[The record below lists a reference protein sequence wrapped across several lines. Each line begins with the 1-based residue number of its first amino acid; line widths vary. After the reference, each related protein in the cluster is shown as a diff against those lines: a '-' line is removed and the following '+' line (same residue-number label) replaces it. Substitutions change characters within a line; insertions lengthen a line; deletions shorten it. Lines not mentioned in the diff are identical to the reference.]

1 MSEDL
6 FDTDSTPRA
15 RVMIVDDDEISAS
28 LLESLLEDEF
38 ETCTLPSGEACLDH
52 VIRFSPDVVLLDIQM
67 DGIDGYETCRRLHTL
82 EEWSSPTDQ
91 PVVIFFSGHDT
102 LEERLKAYESGGD
115 DFIAKPPAPEEVL
128 SKVRALVT
136 LVAERKRVQSEKDSM
151 QKMAM
156 SFLTNL
162 GESGVALQ
170 FLRSGLACTDMAD
183 LARLTIAAL
192 RDYDLDANVQLG
204 APGRT
209 KTFVPSG
216 TATPLEESVFEQ
228 VRKME
233 RIFQFRRKIVIN
245 YPHVSILVNNFPI
258 EDEERCGRLR
268 DHLAIIAEGC
278 EASMLALLRDTEIR
292 TRTALLQDTAAGVEH
307 AIVTLREQYRALQAE
322 TRLSLHD
329 LNQFFAKELMYLGL
343 SDVQEEQMLAILSR
357 GIEQTMTA
365 FDKGLDFDSQLGGLL
380 ANIRGGGPASD
391 PSRV

>member
-6 FDTDSTPRA
+6 FEDNSAQRA
-15 RVMIVDDDEISAS
+15 RVMIVDDDDISAS
-28 LLESLLEDEF
+28 LLETLLEDEF

-52 VIRFSPDVVLLDIQM
+52 IIRFAPDVVLLDIQM
-67 DGIDGYETCRRLHTL
+67 SGIDGYETCRRLRSL
-82 EEWSSPTDQ
+82 EEWSSPTEQ

-170 FLRSGLACTDMAD
+170 FLRSGLACNDMAE

-192 RDYDLDANVQLG
+192 RDYELDAHVQLG
-204 APGRT
+204 APGHA

-216 TATPLEESVFEQ
+216 SAAPLEESVFEQ

-258 EDEERCGRLR
+258 EDEDRCGRLR

-278 EASMLALLRDTEIR
+278 EASMLALLRDSEIR
-292 TRTALLQDTAAGVEH
+292 ARTTLLQDTAAGVDN
-307 AIVTLREQYRALQAE
+307 AILSLREQYRALQAE
-322 TRLSLHD
+322 TRLSLHE
-329 LNQFFAKELMYLGL
+329 LNQFFAKELIYLGL
-343 SDVQEEQMLAILSR
+343 SEIQEEQMLSMLSR

-365 FDKGLDFDSQLGGLL
+365 FDRGLDFDSQLGGLL
-380 ANIRGGGPASD
+380 ANIRADKDSAS
-391 PSRV
+391 

>member
-6 FDTDSTPRA
+6 FDTDSTPKA

-52 VIRFSPDVVLLDIQM
+52 VVRFSPDVVLLDIQM
-67 DGIDGYETCRRLHTL
+67 DGIDGYETCRRLHAL
-82 EEWSSPTDQ
+82 EEWSSVTEQ

-136 LVAERKRVQSEKDSM
+136 LVAERKRMQSEKDSM

-156 SFLTNL
+156 SFLANL

-170 FLRSGLACTDMAD
+170 FLRSGLACMDMGE

-192 RDYDLDANVQLG
+192 RDYDLDAHVQLG
-204 APGRT
+204 APGQAH
-209 KTFVPSG
+209 TFVPSG
-216 TATPLEESVFEQ
+216 QLTPLEESVFEQ
-228 VRKME
+228 VRKMD
-233 RIFQFRRKIVIN
+233 RIFQFRHKLVVN

-278 EASMLALLRDTEIR
+278 EASMLALLRSAEIKDR
-292 TRTALLQDTAAGVEH
+292 TRLLGDTADGVEH
-307 AIVTLREQYRALQAE
+307 AIATLRDQYRAQQAE
-322 TRLSLHD
+322 TRMHLHE
-329 LNQFFAKELMYLGL
+329 LNQFIARELMYLGL
-343 SDVQEEQMLAILSR
+343 SDLQEEQMLAILSR
-357 GIEQTMTA
+357 GIEQTLTV
-365 FDKGLDFDSQLGGLL
+365 FDRGLDFDSQLGSLL
-380 ANIRGGGPASD
+380 ANIRSGKNVHS
-391 PSRV
+391 